1 MIMKKIISTFL
12 LTSAI
17 LLNAQE
23 KPTHPELTA
32 NTKRIDLKLPKIENE
47 KNYKVEVRFGL
58 EANVSECEDPQY
70 FTFSLQNLKYENGSP
85 SSRNGYYSVAEDTPV
100 EIFDVYNKDNC
111 GKKEKTVK
119 KIVSSQKISMDY
131 NGDFTTTFFIP
142 KNWTVEYRLWKI
154 DGEFKTAK

>member
-1 MIMKKIISTFL
+1 MKKIISTFL

-58 EANVSECEDPQY
+58 EVNVSECEDPQY

-85 SSRNGYYSVAEDTPV
+85 SSRNGYYSIAEDTPV

-111 GKKEKTVK
+111 GKKEQTVK

-154 DGEFKTAK
+154 DSEFKTAK